1 MGRIE
6 NGQRCGEGEMKK
18 ANKTARAEESE
29 NKATEVK
36 KTGETKRTGFFWV
49 FFFKKHF
56 RLRGKGRRE
65 CEVL

>member
-6 NGQRCGEGEMKK
+6 NGQRCVEGEMKK

-36 KTGETKRTGFFWV
+36 KTGQRKRTGFFGF
-49 FFFKKHF
+49 FFFKKAF
-56 RLRGKGRRE
+56 SSTRE
-65 CEVL
+65 GTARV